1 MDIQAVATTAV
12 NSLSTTM
19 AIGGAT
25 AVPLFVMLENFIMG
39 NIPNPAT
46 TDKGYQF
53 WHGFRTALPAIFSLA
68 GWFGVGLSQG
78 MPGSSML
85 LGAATTTGGS
95 WLIHEVLSI
104 LPDSLQGLASLGVKM
119 ALAPA
124 HAPEVLPS
132 TVQAALLKGEAWA
145 KLYDPTTGKLLPISK
160 A

>member
-39 NIPNPAT
+39 NIPNPSAA
-46 TDKGYQF
+46 DKGYQF

-78 MPGSSML
+78 MPGGSML

-104 LPDSLQGLASLGVKM
+104 LPDGLQGLASLGVKM

-124 HAPEVLPS
+124 HAPHVDPMFLRP
-132 TVQAALLKGEAWA
+132 ALDKGEAWA
-145 KLYDPTTGKLLPISK
+145 KLYDLTTGDLLPVSK
-160 A
+160 